1 MSPEAA
7 VRAYRMLLRLAPR
20 ALREAHADEMEALF
34 LERWS
39 ESRGAR
45 AAVWASAFT
54 DLAVARARGLVQARQ
69 HGRGQ
74 ATRTGGTDMLGH
86 DLRFALRSLLRQRL
100 AGALVVAMLALGLA
114 ANVAVFGLINGLF
127 LRPLPFPDPER
138 LVYVNERAPRWNLDV
153 VGINYPD
160 LDQWRR
166 GQKLFEAIAYYD
178 TASFNASDGTNA
190 LRLEGAQTTYDFA
203 AVLGVKPV
211 LGRFFTAEEDRPK
224 GPQVVVLTYGLWQD
238 RFGGDPDVLGKA
250 LRLDGVARTVVG
262 VMPRG
267 VDFPGGVRCYVPLA
281 NEVDGGG
288 QSYSGH
294 GIGRLKPGVT
304 AAQGEADLLRAHQA
318 IFDTRDKERIV
329 SPYAVQLREELA
341 RDFRTSARALAG
353 AVGLLL
359 VVACAN
365 VASLMLARAL
375 ARRREIAIRVA
386 VGASG
391 GRLLVQLLVE
401 NLLFALAGG
410 GLGLALGWAALRALV
425 RAIPDEVPSWAV
437 FGLDA
442 RVVAFAFAATALTLV
457 LFGWAPALHAL
468 RGDLRQAMSTAASG
482 STASPRGRRTLRL
495 LVGAEFALAALLL
508 VCGGLLLQAYTRV
521 RQIDPGFEPRGVLTF
536 GLYLPAAS
544 YPDEAKR
551 LAFWNRLIERL
562 QSQPGVA
569 SASAITCAPL
579 GCHWGN
585 FFQAEGAPPRGKDD
599 KNPVVLQ
606 RYATV
611 DYFKTMGVRL
621 RDGRLF
627 EPADFGPGGE
637 ARVAIV
643 NEAFV
648 REFLPGEAHPAGRR
662 FRRASSSETPPWI
675 EILGVVGDVKH
686 YGLERPMRP
695 GVYFPLSA
703 RPVDA
708 LTVALKTEG
717 DPESL
722 VAGARAAVR
731 ELDSDLAL
739 YQVRSMEEALRR
751 SMTARATYSW
761 LLAVFALLALLLA
774 LGGTYGVT
782 GYLVSQRTRE
792 MGIRVALGARAAD
805 IRRSVLK
812 GSLGVVAVGMLL
824 GAVLSVAAAS
834 QISSL
839 LFGVSPHDP
848 VAIGGAVVVLGLT
861 ALAARW
867 LPAARASRV
876 DPMATLRSE

>member
-1 MSPEAA
+1 MI
-7 VRAYRMLLRLAPR
+7 
-20 ALREAHADEMEALF
+20 
-34 LERWS
+34 
-39 ESRGAR
+39 
-45 AAVWASAFT
+45 
-54 DLAVARARGLVQARQ
+54 
-69 HGRGQ
+69 
-74 ATRTGGTDMLGH
+74 GH
-86 DLRFALRSLLRQRL
+86 DLRYALRSLLRQRL

-127 LRPLPFPDPER
+127 LRPLPFPEPER
-138 LVYVNERAPRWNLDV
+138 LVYINERAPRWNLDV

-166 GQKLFEAIAYYD
+166 EQRQFEAIAYYD
-178 TASFNASDGTNA
+178 GASFNAADGTNA
-190 LRLEGAQTTYDFA
+190 LRIEGAQVTHDFA
-203 AVLGVKPV
+203 AVLGVKPI
-211 LGRFFTAEEDRPK
+211 LGRFFTAEEDRPQ
-224 GPQVVVLTYGLWQD
+224 GPEVVVISYGLWQD
-238 RFGGDPDVLGKA
+238 RFGGERDVLGKA
-250 LRLDGVARTVVG
+250 LRLDGVARTVIG

-267 VDFPGGVRCYVPLA
+267 VDFPGGVRVYVPLA
-281 NEVDGGG
+281 AELRNDG
-288 QSYSGH
+288 QSYSGN

-304 AAQGEADLLRAHQA
+304 AAQGEADLLRTQQPIWDA
-318 IFDTRDKERIV
+318 RDKERVV
-329 SPYAVQLREELA
+329 SPYAIPLREELV

-410 GLGLALGWAALRALV
+410 ALGLALGYAALRALV
-425 RAIPDEVPSWAV
+425 RALPDEVPSWAV

-442 RVVAFAFAATALTLV
+442 RVVGFAFAATALTLV

-468 RGDLRQAMSTAASG
+468 RGDLRQAMSNAASG
-482 STASPRGRRTLRL
+482 TTASPRGRRTLRL

-536 GLYLPAAS
+536 GVYLPAAS
-544 YPDEAKR
+544 YPDDAKR
-551 LAFWNRLIERL
+551 LAFWDRLIERL
-562 QSQPGVA
+562 QAQPGVA
-569 SASAITCAPL
+569 SAAAITCAPL

-585 FFQAEGAPPRGKDD
+585 FFAVEGAPPRGKDD

-611 DYFKTMGVRL
+611 DYFKTMGIRL
-621 RDGRLF
+621 RDGRIF
-627 EPADFGPGGE
+627 EPADFGPGE
-637 ARVAIV
+637 ARGAIV

-648 REFLPGEAHPAGRR
+648 REFLPGEAHPVGHR
-662 FRRASSSETPPWI
+662 FRRASSGETPPWI
-675 EILGVVGDVKH
+675 PILGVVGDVKH

-695 GVYFPLSA
+695 GVYFPITA
-703 RPVDA
+703 RPVDS
-708 LTVALKTEG
+708 LTLALKTAG

-731 ELDSDLAL
+731 ELDPDLAVF
-739 YQVRSMEEALRR
+739 QVRTMEQALRR

-782 GYLVSQRTRE
+782 GYLASQRTRE
-792 MGIRVALGARAAD
+792 MGIRIALGARTAD

-812 GSLGVVAVGMLL
+812 GSLGVVVVGMIF
-824 GAVLSVAAAS
+824 GALSSIAAAS

-839 LFGVSPHDP
+839 LFGVSPRDP
-848 VAIGGAVVVLGLT
+848 VVLVGAVLVLGLT
-861 ALAARW
+861 ALAASW
-867 LPAARASRV
+867 FPAVRASRV
-876 DPMATLRSE
+876 DPMTTLRSE

>member
-1 MSPEAA
+1 VSPEAA
-7 VRAYRMLLRLAPR
+7 ARAYRALLRLAPGE
-20 ALREAHADEMEALF
+20 LRETHADEMEALF

-39 ESRGAR
+39 KAPGLRTR
-45 AAVWASAFT
+45 VWASAFL
-54 DLAVARARGLVQARQ
+54 DLAAARARALVRSRQ
-69 HGRGQ
+69 GRRGR
-74 ATRTGGTDMLGH
+74 ATRMGADMIGH
-86 DLRFALRSLLRQRL
+86 DLRFALRSLLRQKL
-100 AGALVVAMLALGLA
+100 AGTLVVAMLALGLA

-127 LRPLPFPDPER
+127 LRPLPFPDPDR
-138 LVYVNERAPRWNLDV
+138 LVYINERAPRWNLDV

-166 GQKLFEAIAYYD
+166 EQRQFEAIAYYD
-178 TASFNASDGTNA
+178 TASFNASDGTSA
-190 LRLEGAQTTYDFA
+190 LRLEGAQVTHDFA
-203 AVLGVKPV
+203 SVLGVAPM
-211 LGRFFTAEEDRPK
+211 LGRFFGPEEDRPK
-224 GPQVVVLTYGLWQD
+224 GPQVVVLSYGLWQD
-238 RFGGDPDVLGKA
+238 RFGGDRDVLGKV
-250 LRLDGVARTVVG
+250 LRLDGVARTVIG

-267 VDFPGGVRCYVPLA
+267 VDFPGGVRLYVPLA
-281 NEVDGGG
+281 AELRTDG

-294 GIGRLKPGVT
+294 GLGRLKPGVT
-304 AAQGEADLLRAHQA
+304 AAQGEADLLRTQQPIWDA
-318 IFDTRDKERIV
+318 RDKDRVV
-329 SPYAVQLREELA
+329 SPYAVPLREELV

-386 VGASG
+386 VGASA

-410 GLGLALGWAALRALV
+410 ALGLALGYAALRALV
-425 RAIPDEVPSWAV
+425 GAIPEEVPGWAV

-442 RVVAFAFAATALTLV
+442 RVVGFAFAATALTLV

-468 RGDLRQAMSTAASG
+468 RGDLRQAMSTVASG
-482 STASPRGRRTLRL
+482 TTSSPRGRRTLRL

-521 RQIDPGFEPRGVLTF
+521 RAIDPGFESRGVLTF
-536 GLYLPAAS
+536 GVYLPAAS
-544 YPDEAKR
+544 YPDDATR
-551 LAFWNRLIERL
+551 LAFWNKLLERL
-562 QSQPGVA
+562 QAEPGVA
-569 SASAITCAPL
+569 SAAAITCAPL

-585 FFQAEGAPPRGKDD
+585 FFTVEGAPPRGKDE

-606 RYATV
+606 RYATA
-611 DYFKTMGVRL
+611 DYFRTMGIRL
-621 RDGRLF
+621 RDGRVF
-627 EPADFGPGGE
+627 E
-637 ARVAIV
+637 ARDFAPQAGRVAVV

-648 REFLPGEAHPAGRR
+648 RESLSGEPHPVGRR
-662 FRRASSSETPPWI
+662 LRTESSKDGPWSTI
-675 EILGVVGDVKH
+675 VGVVADVKH

-695 GVYFPLSA
+695 GLYFPLPV
-703 RPVDA
+703 RPVDS
-708 LTVALKTEG
+708 LTVALKARG

-722 VAGARAAVR
+722 AAGARAAVR
-731 ELDSDLAL
+731 ELDPDLAVFQL
-739 YQVRSMEEALRR
+739 RTMEQALRR
-751 SMTARATYSW
+751 SMAARATYSW

-782 GYLVSQRTRE
+782 GYLASQRTRE

-805 IRRSVLK
+805 IRASVLR

-824 GAVLSVAAAS
+824 GALLSVAAAS

-848 VAIGGAVVVLGLT
+848 AAIAGAVVVLGLT
-861 ALAARW
+861 ALAANW
-867 LPAARASRV
+867 FPAARAARV

>member
-1 MSPEAA
+1 VSPLAA
-7 VRAYRMLLRLAPR
+7 RRAYRALLRLAPR
-20 ALREAHADEMEALF
+20 ALRERHAAEMEALF
-34 LERWS
+34 IQRWS
-39 ESRGAR
+39 QSRGASVF
-45 AAVWASAFT
+45 VWASAIL
-54 DLAVARARGLVQARQ
+54 DLARARLRDQRPAGRRAWEPGTKAR
-69 HGRGQ
+69 R
-74 ATRTGGTDMLGH
+74 TDMIGH
-86 DLRFALRSLLRQRL
+86 DLRYALRSLLRQRL

-127 LRPLPFPDPER
+127 LRPLPFPEPER
-138 LVYVNERAPRWNLDV
+138 LVYINERAPRWNLDV

-166 GQKLFEAIAYYD
+166 EQRQFEAIAYYEG
-178 TASFNASDGTNA
+178 ASFNASDGTNA
-190 LRLEGAQTTYDFA
+190 LRIEGAQVTHDFA
-203 AVLGVKPV
+203 AVLGVKPI

-224 GPQVVVLTYGLWQD
+224 GPQVVVISYGLWQD
-238 RFGGDPDVLGKA
+238 RFGGERDVLGKA
-250 LRLDGVARTVVG
+250 LRLDGIARTVIG

-267 VDFPGGVRCYVPLA
+267 VDFPGGIRLYVPLA
-281 NEVDGGG
+281 AEQRTDG
-288 QSYSGH
+288 QTYSGN

-304 AAQGEADLLRAHQA
+304 AAQGEADLLRTQQPIWDA
-318 IFDTRDKERIV
+318 RDKERVV
-329 SPYAVQLREELA
+329 SPYAVPLREELV

-410 GLGLALGWAALRALV
+410 VLGLALGYAALRALV
-425 RAIPDEVPSWAV
+425 RALPDEVPSWAV
-437 FGLDA
+437 FGIDA
-442 RVVAFAFAATALTLV
+442 RVVGFAFAATALTLV

-536 GLYLPAAS
+536 GVYLPAAS
-544 YPDEAKR
+544 YPDDTRR

-562 QSQPGVA
+562 QAQPGVA
-569 SASAITCAPL
+569 SAAAITCAPL

-585 FFQAEGAPPRGKDD
+585 LFVAEGAPPRGKDD

-606 RYATV
+606 RWATV
-611 DYFKTMGVRL
+611 DYFETMGIRL

-637 ARVAIV
+637 ARVAVV

-648 REFLPGEAHPAGRR
+648 REFLPGEKHAVGRR
-662 FRRASSSETPPWI
+662 FRRASSSETPWI

-695 GVYFPLSA
+695 GVYFPLPA
-703 RPVDA
+703 APVDS
-708 LTVALKTEG
+708 LTVALKTTG

-731 ELDSDLAL
+731 ELDSDLAVF
-739 YQVRSMEEALRR
+739 QVRTMQQALRR

-782 GYLVSQRTRE
+782 GYLASQRTRE
-792 MGIRVALGARAAD
+792 MGIRIALGARTAD

-812 GSLGVVAVGMLL
+812 GSLAVVVVGMVL
-824 GAVLSVAAAS
+824 GALSSIAAAN

-848 VAIGGAVVVLGLT
+848 VVLAGAVLVLGLT
-861 ALAARW
+861 ALAASW
-867 LPAARASRV
+867 FPAVRASRV
-876 DPMATLRSE
+876 DPMTTLRSE

>member
-1 MSPEAA
+1 MSPTAA
-7 VRAYRMLLRLAPR
+7 RRAYGALLRLCPR
-20 ALREAHADEMEALF
+20 ALRERHGEEMEALF
-34 LERWS
+34 MERWS
-39 ESRGAR
+39 QSRDAS
-45 AAVWASAFT
+45 ASVWASAIL
-54 DLAVARARGLVQARQ
+54 DLARARLRDRRHAGRRAWEPETRAR
-69 HGRGQ
+69 R
-74 ATRTGGTDMLGH
+74 TDMIGH
-86 DLRFALRSLLRQRL
+86 DLRYALRSLLRQRL

-127 LRPLPFPDPER
+127 LRPLPFPEPER
-138 LVYVNERAPRWNLDV
+138 LVYINERAPRWNLDV

-166 GQKLFEAIAYYD
+166 EQRQFEAIAYYEG
-178 TASFNASDGTNA
+178 ASFNAADGTNA
-190 LRLEGAQTTYDFA
+190 LRIEGAQVTHEFA
-203 AVLGVKPV
+203 AVIGVKPI

-224 GPQVVVLTYGLWQD
+224 GPQVVVISYGLWQD
-238 RFGGDPDVLGKA
+238 RFGGERDVLGKA
-250 LRLDGVARTVVG
+250 LRLDGVARTVIG

-267 VDFPGGVRCYVPLA
+267 VDFPGGVRVYVPLA
-281 NEVDGGG
+281 AELRNDG
-288 QSYSGH
+288 QSYSGN

-304 AAQGEADLLRAHQA
+304 AAQGEADLLRTQQPIWDA
-318 IFDTRDKERIV
+318 RDKERVV
-329 SPYAVQLREELA
+329 SPYAVPLREELV

-410 GLGLALGWAALRALV
+410 ALGLALGYAALRALV
-425 RAIPDEVPSWAV
+425 RALPEEVPSWAV
-437 FGLDA
+437 FGLDT
-442 RVVAFAFAATALTLV
+442 RVVGFAFAATALTLV

-468 RGDLRQAMSTAASG
+468 RGALRQAMSTAASG

-536 GLYLPAAS
+536 GVYLPAAS

-562 QSQPGVA
+562 QTQPGVT
-569 SASAITCAPL
+569 SAAAITCPPL

-585 FFQAEGAPPRGKDD
+585 FFSVEGAPPRGKDD

-606 RYATV
+606 RYATL
-611 DYFKTMGVRL
+611 DYFQTMGIRL

-627 EPADFGPGGE
+627 EPADFGPGE
-637 ARVAIV
+637 ARGAIV

-648 REFLPGEAHPAGRR
+648 REFLPGQPHPVGRR
-662 FRRASSSETPPWI
+662 FRGTGSAAPWI
-675 EILGVVGDVKH
+675 TIVGVVGDVKH

-695 GVYFPLSA
+695 GVYFPITA
-703 RPVDA
+703 RPVDN
-708 LTVALKTEG
+708 LTVALKTAG

-731 ELDSDLAL
+731 ELDSDLAVF
-739 YQVRSMEEALRR
+739 QVRTMEQALRR

-761 LLAVFALLALLLA
+761 LLAVFALLAVLLA

-782 GYLVSQRTRE
+782 SYLASQRTRE
-792 MGIRVALGARAAD
+792 MGIRIALGARTAD

-812 GSLGVVAVGMLL
+812 GSLAVVVVGMVL
-824 GAVLSVAAAS
+824 GALSSIAAAN

-848 VAIGGAVVVLGLT
+848 VVLVGAVLVLGLT
-861 ALAARW
+861 ALAASW
-867 LPAARASRV
+867 FPAVRASRV
-876 DPMATLRSE
+876 DPMTTLRSE

>member
-1 MSPEAA
+1 MI
-7 VRAYRMLLRLAPR
+7 
-20 ALREAHADEMEALF
+20 
-34 LERWS
+34 
-39 ESRGAR
+39 
-45 AAVWASAFT
+45 
-54 DLAVARARGLVQARQ
+54 
-69 HGRGQ
+69 
-74 ATRTGGTDMLGH
+74 GH
-86 DLRFALRSLLRQRL
+86 DLRYALRSLLRQRL

-127 LRPLPFPDPER
+127 LRPLPFPEPER
-138 LVYVNERAPRWNLDV
+138 LVYINERAPRWNLDV

-166 GQKLFEAIAYYD
+166 EQRQFEAIAYYD
-178 TASFNASDGTNA
+178 GASFNASDGTNA
-190 LRLEGAQTTYDFA
+190 LRLEGAQVTHDFA
-203 AVLGVKPV
+203 AVLGVKPI

-224 GPQVVVLTYGLWQD
+224 GPQVVVISYGLWQD
-238 RFGGDPDVLGKA
+238 RFGGERDVLGKA
-250 LRLDGVARTVVG
+250 LRLDGVARTVIG

-267 VDFPGGVRCYVPLA
+267 VDFPGGVRFYVPLA
-281 NEVDGGG
+281 AELRNDG
-288 QSYSGH
+288 QSYSGNA
-294 GIGRLKPGVT
+294 IGRLKPGVT
-304 AAQGEADLLRAHQA
+304 AAQGEADLLRTQQPIWDA
-318 IFDTRDKERIV
+318 RDKERVV
-329 SPYAVQLREELA
+329 SPYAVPLREELV

-410 GLGLALGWAALRALV
+410 ALGLALGYAALRALV
-425 RAIPDEVPSWAV
+425 RALPEEVPSWAV

-442 RVVAFAFAATALTLV
+442 RVVGFAFAATALTLV

-536 GLYLPAAS
+536 GVYLPAAS

-562 QSQPGVA
+562 QAQPGVA
-569 SASAITCAPL
+569 SAAAITCAPL

-585 FFQAEGAPPRGKDD
+585 FFTVEGAPPRGKDD

-611 DYFKTMGVRL
+611 DYFQAMGIRL
-621 RDGRLF
+621 RDGRLL
-627 EPADFGPGGE
+627 EPADFGPGEPRG
-637 ARVAIV
+637 AIV

-648 REFLPGEAHPAGRR
+648 REFLPGEAHPVGRR
-662 FRRASSSETPPWI
+662 FRRASSSETPWI
-675 EILGVVGDVKH
+675 PILGVVGDVKH

-695 GVYFPLSA
+695 GVYFPLTA
-703 RPVDA
+703 RPVDS
-708 LTVALKTEG
+708 LTVALKTVG

-731 ELDSDLAL
+731 ELDPDLAVF
-739 YQVRSMEEALRR
+739 QVRTMEQALRR

-761 LLAVFALLALLLA
+761 LLAVFALLAVLLA

-782 GYLVSQRTRE
+782 SYLASQRTRE
-792 MGIRVALGARAAD
+792 MGIRIALGARTAD

-812 GSLGVVAVGMLL
+812 GSLAVVVVGMVL
-824 GAVLSVAAAS
+824 GALSSIAAAN

-848 VAIGGAVVVLGLT
+848 VVLVAAVLVLGLT
-861 ALAARW
+861 ALAASW
-867 LPAARASRV
+867 FPAVRASRV
-876 DPMATLRSE
+876 DPMTTLRSE

>member
-1 MSPEAA
+1 VSPTAA
-7 VRAYRMLLRLAPR
+7 RRAYRALLRLGPR
-20 ALREAHADEMEALF
+20 ALRERHGEEMEALF
-34 LERWS
+34 MERWS
-39 ESRGAR
+39 QSRGASVS
-45 AAVWASAFT
+45 VWASAIL
-54 DLAVARARGLVQARQ
+54 DLARARLRDQRRAAR
-69 HGRGQ
+69 RVWEP
-74 ATRTGGTDMLGH
+74 RTKARRTDMIGH
-86 DLRFALRSLLRQRL
+86 DLRYALRSLLRQRL

-127 LRPLPFPDPER
+127 LRPLPFPEPER
-138 LVYVNERAPRWNLDV
+138 LVYINERAPRWNLDV

-166 GQKLFEAIAYYD
+166 EQRQFEAIAYYEG
-178 TASFNASDGTNA
+178 ASFNASDGTNA
-190 LRLEGAQTTYDFA
+190 LRLEGAQVTHDFA
-203 AVLGVKPV
+203 AVLGVKPI

-224 GPQVVVLTYGLWQD
+224 GPQVVVISYGLWQD
-238 RFGGDPDVLGKA
+238 RFGGERDVLGKA
-250 LRLDGVARTVVG
+250 LRLDGVARTVIG

-281 NEVDGGG
+281 AELRNDG
-288 QSYSGH
+288 QSYSGNA
-294 GIGRLKPGVT
+294 IGRLKPGVT
-304 AAQGEADLLRAHQA
+304 AAQGEADLLRTQQPIWDA
-318 IFDTRDKERIV
+318 RDKEKVV
-329 SPYAVQLREELA
+329 SPYAVPLREELV

-410 GLGLALGWAALRALV
+410 ALGLALGYAALRALV

-442 RVVAFAFAATALTLV
+442 RVVGFAFAATALTLV

-468 RGDLRQAMSTAASG
+468 RGDLRQAMSNAASATT
-482 STASPRGRRTLRL
+482 SSPRGRRTLRL

-536 GLYLPAAS
+536 GVYLPAAS
-544 YPDEAKR
+544 YPDDAKR
-551 LAFWNRLIERL
+551 LAFWNRLIEGL
-562 QSQPGVA
+562 QAQPGVN
-569 SASAITCAPL
+569 SAAAITCAPL

-585 FFQAEGAPPRGKDD
+585 FFAVEGAPARGKDD
-599 KNPVVLQ
+599 KNPVVLH

-611 DYFKTMGVRL
+611 DYFKTMGIRL

-627 EPADFGPGGE
+627 EPADFGPGEPRG
-637 ARVAIV
+637 AIV

-648 REFLPGEAHPAGRR
+648 REFLPGEAHPVGRR
-662 FRRASSSETPPWI
+662 FRRASSSETPWI
-675 EILGVVGDVKH
+675 PILGVVGDVKH

-695 GVYFPLSA
+695 GLYFPITVQPADS
-703 RPVDA
+703 
-708 LTVALKTEG
+708 LTVALKTAG
-717 DPESL
+717 DPASL

-731 ELDSDLAL
+731 ELDPDLAVF
-739 YQVRSMEEALRR
+739 QVRTMEQALRR

-782 GYLVSQRTRE
+782 GYLASQRTRE
-792 MGIRVALGARAAD
+792 MGIRIALGARTAD

-812 GSLGVVAVGMLL
+812 GSLAVVVVGMVTGALL
-824 GAVLSVAAAS
+824 SIAAAN

-848 VAIGGAVVVLGLT
+848 VVLVGAVLVLGLT
-861 ALAARW
+861 ALAASW
-867 LPAARASRV
+867 FPAVRASRV
-876 DPMATLRSE
+876 DPMTTLRSE

>member
-1 MSPEAA
+1 VSPLAA
-7 VRAYRMLLRLAPR
+7 RRAYRALLRLAPR
-20 ALREAHADEMEALF
+20 ALRERHAAEMEALF

-39 ESRGAR
+39 QSHGAS
-45 AAVWASAFT
+45 ASVWASAVL
-54 DLAVARARGLVQARQ
+54 DLARARLRDLRRAGRRAWEPRTRAR
-69 HGRGQ
+69 R
-74 ATRTGGTDMLGH
+74 TDMIAH
-86 DLRFALRSLLRQRL
+86 DLRYALRSLLRQRL

-127 LRPLPFPDPER
+127 LRPLPLPEPER
-138 LVYVNERAPRWNLDV
+138 LVYINERAPRWNLDV

-160 LDQWRR
+160 FDQWRR
-166 GQKLFEAIAYYD
+166 EQRQFEAIAYYD

-190 LRLEGAQTTYDFA
+190 LRLEGAQVTYDFA
-203 AVLGVKPV
+203 SVLGVQPT
-211 LGRFFTAEEDRPK
+211 LGRFFTPDEDRPK
-224 GPQVVVLTYGLWQD
+224 GPRVVVLSHGLWQE
-238 RFGGDPDVLGKA
+238 RFGGEKDVLGRV
-250 LRLDGVARTVVG
+250 LRLDGVARTVIG

-267 VDFPGGVRCYVPLA
+267 VDFPGGVRFYVPRA
-281 NEVDGGG
+281 AEPNSDG
-288 QSYSGH
+288 QSYSGN

-304 AAQGEADLLRAHQA
+304 AAQGEADLLRAQQPIWDA
-318 IFDTRDKERIV
+318 RDKDRIV
-329 SPYAVQLREELA
+329 SPYAIPLREELV
-341 RDFRTSARALAG
+341 RDFRTSAGALAG

-410 GLGLALGWAALRALV
+410 VLGLALGYAALRALV
-425 RAIPDEVPSWAV
+425 SAIPDEIPSWAV

-442 RVVAFAFAATALTLV
+442 RVVGFAFAATALTLV

-468 RGDLRQAMSTAASG
+468 RGDLRQAMSNAASG
-482 STASPRGRRTLRL
+482 TTSSPRGRRTLRL

-536 GLYLPAAS
+536 GVYLPAAT
-544 YPDEAKR
+544 YPNDAKR

-562 QSQPGVA
+562 QAQPGVV
-569 SASAITCAPL
+569 SAAAITCAPL

-585 FFQAEGAPPRGKDD
+585 FFTVEGAPPRGKDD

-611 DYFKTMGVRL
+611 DYFKTMGIRL

-627 EPADFGPGGE
+627 EPGDFGADAPRG
-637 ARVAIV
+637 VIV

-648 REFLPGEAHPAGRR
+648 REFMPGEAHPVGRR
-662 FRRASSSETPPWI
+662 LRRASSGETPWI
-675 EILGVVGDVKH
+675 EVLGVVGDVKH

-695 GVYFPLSA
+695 GVYFPLPA
-703 RPVDA
+703 APVDN
-708 LTVALKTEG
+708 LTVALKTRGE
-717 DPESL
+717 PESL

-731 ELDSDLAL
+731 QLDSDLAVF
-739 YQVRSMEEALRR
+739 QVRTMEQALRR

-782 GYLVSQRTRE
+782 GYLASQRTRE
-792 MGIRVALGARAAD
+792 MGIRIALGARTAD

-812 GSLGVVAVGMLL
+812 GSLGVVALGMIL
-824 GAVLSVAAAS
+824 GALLSVAAAN

-848 VAIGGAVVVLGLT
+848 VVLVGAVLVLGLT
-861 ALAARW
+861 ALAASW
-867 LPAARASRV
+867 FPAVRASRV
-876 DPMATLRSE
+876 DPMTTLRSE

>member
-1 MSPEAA
+1 MI
-7 VRAYRMLLRLAPR
+7 
-20 ALREAHADEMEALF
+20 
-34 LERWS
+34 
-39 ESRGAR
+39 
-45 AAVWASAFT
+45 
-54 DLAVARARGLVQARQ
+54 
-69 HGRGQ
+69 
-74 ATRTGGTDMLGH
+74 GH
-86 DLRFALRSLLRQRL
+86 DLRYALRSLLRQRL

-127 LRPLPFPDPER
+127 LRPLPFPEPER
-138 LVYVNERAPRWNLDV
+138 LVYINERAPRWNLDV

-166 GQKLFEAIAYYD
+166 EQRQFEAIAYYEG
-178 TASFNASDGTNA
+178 ASFNAADGTNA
-190 LRLEGAQTTYDFA
+190 LRIEGAQVTHDFA
-203 AVLGVKPV
+203 AVLGVKPI

-224 GPQVVVLTYGLWQD
+224 GPQVVVISYGLWQD
-238 RFGGDPDVLGKA
+238 RFGGERDVLGKA
-250 LRLDGVARTVVG
+250 LRLDGVARTVIG

-267 VDFPGGVRCYVPLA
+267 VDFPGGVRVYVPLA
-281 NEVDGGG
+281 AELRNDG
-288 QSYSGH
+288 QSYSGN

-304 AAQGEADLLRAHQA
+304 AAQGEADLLRTQQPIWDA
-318 IFDTRDKERIV
+318 RDKERVV
-329 SPYAVQLREELA
+329 SPYAIPKRDELV

-410 GLGLALGWAALRALV
+410 ALGLALGYAALRALV
-425 RAIPDEVPSWAV
+425 RALPDEVPSWAV

-442 RVVAFAFAATALTLV
+442 RVVGFAFAATALTLV

-468 RGDLRQAMSTAASG
+468 RGDLRQAMSNAASG
-482 STASPRGRRTLRL
+482 TTASPRGRRTLRL
-495 LVGAEFALAALLL
+495 LVGAEFALASLLL

-536 GLYLPAAS
+536 GVYLPAAS
-544 YPDEAKR
+544 YPDDAKR
-551 LAFWNRLIERL
+551 LAFWDRLIERL
-562 QSQPGVA
+562 QAQPGVA
-569 SASAITCAPL
+569 SAAAITCAPL

-585 FFQAEGAPPRGKDD
+585 FFAVEGAPPRGKDD

-611 DYFKTMGVRL
+611 DYFKTMGIRL
-621 RDGRLF
+621 RDGRIF
-627 EPADFGPGGE
+627 EPADFGPGE
-637 ARVAIV
+637 ARGAIV

-648 REFLPGEAHPAGRR
+648 REFLPGEAHPVGHR
-662 FRRASSSETPPWI
+662 FRRASSGETPPWI
-675 EILGVVGDVKH
+675 PILGVVGDVKH

-695 GVYFPLSA
+695 GVYFPITA
-703 RPVDA
+703 RPVDS
-708 LTVALKTEG
+708 LTLALKTAG

-731 ELDSDLAL
+731 ELDPDLAVF
-739 YQVRSMEEALRR
+739 QVRTMEQALRR

-782 GYLVSQRTRE
+782 GYLASQRTRE
-792 MGIRVALGARAAD
+792 MGIRIALGARTAD

-812 GSLGVVAVGMLL
+812 GSLGVVVVGMIF
-824 GAVLSVAAAS
+824 GALSSIAAAS

-839 LFGVSPHDP
+839 LFGVSPRDP
-848 VAIGGAVVVLGLT
+848 VVLVGAVLVLGLT
-861 ALAARW
+861 ALAASW
-867 LPAARASRV
+867 FPAVRASRV
-876 DPMATLRSE
+876 DPMTTLRSE

>member
-1 MSPEAA
+1 VSPHQAA
-7 VRAYRMLLRLAPR
+7 RVYRALLRLAPR
-20 ALREAHADEMEALF
+20 KLRETHADEMQALF

-39 ESRGAR
+39 EGRGLA
-45 AAVWASAFT
+45 AAVWASAVL
-54 DLAVARARGLVQARQ
+54 DLAGARLRSWRRAVRRPREPRTTARR
-69 HGRGQ
+69 
-74 ATRTGGTDMLGH
+74 TDMIGH
-86 DLRFALRSLLRQRL
+86 DLRYALRSLLRQRL

-127 LRPLPFPDPER
+127 LRPLPFPEPER
-138 LVYVNERAPRWNLDV
+138 LVYINERAPRWNLDV

-166 GQKLFEAIAYYD
+166 EQRQFEAIAYYD
-178 TASFNASDGTNA
+178 GASFNAADGTNA
-190 LRLEGAQTTYDFA
+190 LRIEGAQVTHDFA
-203 AVLGVKPV
+203 AVLGVKPI

-224 GPQVVVLTYGLWQD
+224 GPQVVVISYGLWQD
-238 RFGGDPDVLGKA
+238 RFGGERDVLGKA
-250 LRLDGVARTVVG
+250 LRLDGVARTVIG

-267 VDFPGGVRCYVPLA
+267 VDFPGGVRVYVPLA
-281 NEVDGGG
+281 AELRNDG
-288 QSYSGH
+288 QSYSGN

-304 AAQGEADLLRAHQA
+304 AAQGEADLLRTQQPIWDA
-318 IFDTRDKERIV
+318 RDKEKVV
-329 SPYAVQLREELA
+329 SPYAVPLREELV

-410 GLGLALGWAALRALV
+410 ALGLALGYAALRSLV
-425 RAIPDEVPSWAV
+425 RALPDEVPSWAV

-442 RVVAFAFAATALTLV
+442 RVVGFAFAATALTLV

-468 RGDLRQAMSTAASG
+468 RGDLRQAMSNAASG
-482 STASPRGRRTLRL
+482 TTASPRGRRTLRL

-536 GLYLPAAS
+536 GVYLPAAS
-544 YPDEAKR
+544 YPDDAKR

-562 QSQPGVA
+562 QAQPGVA
-569 SASAITCAPL
+569 SAAAITCAPL

-585 FFQAEGAPPRGKDD
+585 FFTVEGAPPRGKDD

-611 DYFKTMGVRL
+611 DYFKTMGIRL

-627 EPADFGPGGE
+627 EPADFGPGEPRG
-637 ARVAIV
+637 AIV

-648 REFLPGEAHPAGRR
+648 REFLPGEAHPVGHR
-662 FRRASSSETPPWI
+662 FRRASSGETPPWI
-675 EILGVVGDVKH
+675 PILGVVGDVKH

-695 GVYFPLSA
+695 GLYFPITA
-703 RPVDA
+703 RPVDS
-708 LTVALKTEG
+708 LTVALKTAG

-731 ELDSDLAL
+731 ELDSDLAVF
-739 YQVRSMEEALRR
+739 QVRTMEQALRR
-751 SMTARATYSW
+751 SLTARATYSW
-761 LLAVFALLALLLA
+761 LLAVFALLAVLLA

-782 GYLVSQRTRE
+782 SYLASQRTRE
-792 MGIRVALGARAAD
+792 MGIRIALGARTAD

-812 GSLGVVAVGMLL
+812 GSLAVVVIGMVL
-824 GAVLSVAAAS
+824 GALSSIAAAN

-848 VAIGGAVVVLGLT
+848 VVLVGAVLVLGLT
-861 ALAARW
+861 ALAASW
-867 LPAARASRV
+867 LPAVRASRV
-876 DPMATLRSE
+876 DPMTTLRSE

>member
-1 MSPEAA
+1 
-7 VRAYRMLLRLAPR
+7 
-20 ALREAHADEMEALF
+20 
-34 LERWS
+34 
-39 ESRGAR
+39 
-45 AAVWASAFT
+45 
-54 DLAVARARGLVQARQ
+54 
-69 HGRGQ
+69 
-74 ATRTGGTDMLGH
+74 
-86 DLRFALRSLLRQRL
+86 
-100 AGALVVAMLALGLA
+100 
-114 ANVAVFGLINGLF
+114 
-127 LRPLPFPDPER
+127 
-138 LVYVNERAPRWNLDV
+138 
-153 VGINYPD
+153 
-160 LDQWRR
+160 
-166 GQKLFEAIAYYD
+166 
-178 TASFNASDGTNA
+178 
-190 LRLEGAQTTYDFA
+190 
-203 AVLGVKPV
+203 
-211 LGRFFTAEEDRPK
+211 
-224 GPQVVVLTYGLWQD
+224 GLWQD
-238 RFGGDPDVLGKA
+238 RFGGERDVLGKA
-250 LRLDGVARTVVG
+250 LRLDGVARTVIG

-267 VDFPGGVRCYVPLA
+267 VDFPGGVRVYVPLA
-281 NEVDGGG
+281 AELRNDG
-288 QSYSGH
+288 QSYSGN

-304 AAQGEADLLRAHQA
+304 AAQGEADLLRTQQPIWDA
-318 IFDTRDKERIV
+318 RDKERVV
-329 SPYAVQLREELA
+329 SPYAIPLREELV

-410 GLGLALGWAALRALV
+410 ALGLALGYAALRALV
-425 RAIPDEVPSWAV
+425 RALPDEVPSWAV

-442 RVVAFAFAATALTLV
+442 RVVGFAFAATALTLV

-468 RGDLRQAMSTAASG
+468 RGDLRQAMSNAASG
-482 STASPRGRRTLRL
+482 TTASPRGRRTLRL

-536 GLYLPAAS
+536 GVYLPAAS
-544 YPDEAKR
+544 YPDDAKR
-551 LAFWNRLIERL
+551 LAFWDRLIERL
-562 QSQPGVA
+562 QAQPGVA
-569 SASAITCAPL
+569 SAAAITCAPL

-585 FFQAEGAPPRGKDD
+585 FFAVEGAPPRGKDD

-611 DYFKTMGVRL
+611 DYFKTMGIRL
-621 RDGRLF
+621 RDGRIF
-627 EPADFGPGGE
+627 EPADFGPGE
-637 ARVAIV
+637 ARGAIV

-648 REFLPGEAHPAGRR
+648 REFLPGEAHPVGHR
-662 FRRASSSETPPWI
+662 FRRASSGETPPWI
-675 EILGVVGDVKH
+675 PILGVVGDVKH

-695 GVYFPLSA
+695 GVYFPITA
-703 RPVDA
+703 RPVDS
-708 LTVALKTEG
+708 LTLALKTAG

-731 ELDSDLAL
+731 ELDPDLAVF
-739 YQVRSMEEALRR
+739 QVRTMEQALRR

-782 GYLVSQRTRE
+782 GYLASQRTRE
-792 MGIRVALGARAAD
+792 MGIRIALGARTAD

-812 GSLGVVAVGMLL
+812 GSLGVVVVGMIF
-824 GAVLSVAAAS
+824 GALSSIAAAS

-839 LFGVSPHDP
+839 LFGVSPRDP
-848 VAIGGAVVVLGLT
+848 VVLVGAVLVLGLT
-861 ALAARW
+861 ALAASW
-867 LPAARASRV
+867 FPAVRASRV
-876 DPMATLRSE
+876 DPMTTLRSE